1 MASVIGARAA
11 CKHLVKQL
19 IGRAKRPVMGIPYA
33 GARAG
38 AFIIEFFYYRGPALA
53 DALKHSS

>member
-1 MASVIGARAA
+1 
-11 CKHLVKQL
+11 
-19 IGRAKRPVMGIPYA
+19 MGIAYA